1 VYDTLTGELLQE
13 LRRGTDKADI
23 VSIAFNANASMLAST
38 SDKGTVHIFKL
49 NERVHDN
56 SASAASGSSGAAG
69 SSASSS
75 AAAGGSSAG
84 ASASP
89 AGYAS
94 SRSLGGGGVAAP
106 GGGGSTPGGGDGDG
120 VVLSGSGER
129 PHNPSFG
136 FMKGILPKYFSSE
149 WSFSQFR
156 VPDARSIVAFGNEP
170 NTIIS
175 E

>member
-1 VYDTLTGELLQE
+1 MTGELLQE

-56 SASAASGSSGAAG
+56 SGAAAASSPSAAASS
-69 SSASSS
+69 SSASNIGAARSATSS
-75 AAAGGSSAG
+75 
-84 ASASP
+84 
-89 AGYAS
+89 
-94 SRSLGGGGVAAP
+94 V
-106 GGGGSTPGGGDGDG
+106 GGGSGTPTGGDDASGGG
-120 VVLSGSGER
+120 
-129 PHNPSFG
+129 HNPGFG
-136 FMKGILPKYFSSE
+136 LKMKGILPKYFSSE